1 MKKCPFC
8 AEEIQDE
15 AIKCR
20 YCSSFLNGAAAA
32 PAAGP
37 PGAAAAAPPADP
49 AQAPFGRHDEPPRE
63 RKVLYYGSPS
73 WRAYLGY
80 YIVTFLAIVLLPLA
94 GHGIARWQLVPT
106 STHVLLVAIPIGVVV
121 IGFAILTLWRR
132 SVKIRVT
139 STNIE
144 SEYGVLSKKIDVLE
158 LWRCRDV
165 RYQQSLVDRML
176 GIAHIKIFTAD
187 VTTPH
192 VEMVGLPASRQL
204 FEQIRDNIEIQ
215 RQSRNVY
222 GVIS

>member
-8 AEEIQDE
+8 AEDIQDE

-20 YCSSFLNGAAAA
+20 YCGSSLTA
-32 PAAGP
+32 PV
-37 PGAAAAAPPADP
+37 PGAAAPGPAVGLTGPAGGPPFAHAP
-49 AQAPFGRHDEPPRE
+49 DERRE

-80 YIVTFLAIVLLPLA
+80 YIVTFLAIFLLPLG
-94 GHGIARWQLVPT
+94 GHGIARWSKSPT
-106 STHVLLVAIPIGVVV
+106 STHVLLIAIPIGVVL
-121 IGFAILTLWRR
+121 IGFAILTLWRK

-165 RYQQSLVDRML
+165 RYQQSLVDRLL
-176 GIAHIKIFTAD
+176 GIAHIQIFTAD
-187 VTTPH
+187 VTTPQ